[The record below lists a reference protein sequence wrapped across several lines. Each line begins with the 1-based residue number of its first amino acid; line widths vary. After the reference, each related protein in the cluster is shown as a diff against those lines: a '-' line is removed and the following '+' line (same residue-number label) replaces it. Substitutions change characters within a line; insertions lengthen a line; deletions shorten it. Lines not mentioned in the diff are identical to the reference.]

1 MKLVKRICFNGV
13 AMSALLFSVCTA
25 YAQFRTSV
33 QGTVTDPSGSVIAGA
48 KLELKDDSTNQ
59 LIIRTSNAAG
69 VFNFDAL
76 ASDPFTL
83 TVVAPSFARKVIKN
97 IRFIPEQANSLNI
110 RMGIGDVSQTV
121 TVNANSVPAMDTQ
134 TSNIG
139 TTITSSEIKNMP
151 SFNRD
156 IFTLSQL
163 APGAISDGAQAAGGG
178 VSTNPGNQGP
188 GGSGAGG
195 QAPTENGPQINANGE
210 QYQNNSIS
218 IDGISTVSAVWG
230 GTTIITPAEDS
241 VSSVRIV
248 TNSYDAEDGRFA
260 GAQTLVSSMTGTNQL
275 HGSAFIAIHRPG
287 LNATQRTLRYSN
299 NNVADAAEG
308 SPANNP
314 IKDMERFNQ
323 YGGALGGPFWKNKV
337 FAFFAYE
344 SSPNDSTSVGYGWY
358 ETPQFRSLADQGPI
372 AKIYNNFP
380 GAAVRGT
387 IVNGTTATCA
397 AVGLKEG
404 INCNTIAGQGLNI
417 GSPLHTGIGMQDLTT
432 DGTSSNPGVG
442 GGLNGVPDVALYKV
456 ESPYTS
462 YYRQYNGRL
471 DANITSKDHLA
482 YAIYYVP
489 QGHNDSGTREY
500 QRFNQTQI
508 NEAMSGIWNH
518 TFSPT
523 FLNEARANAAG
534 WRWNQ
539 ISSNPQMPYGLP
551 TDSISLFGSNG
562 TTIGQFGPIVGTIL
576 NQWTFTFKDVATKI
590 LGRHS
595 IKFGGEE
602 TRLHY
607 LQNPVGVPSYS
618 FYNIWDFLNDAPAS
632 ESGGFNPKTGI
643 PGGSRSDQRENILG
657 LFVQDSYKARPNIT
671 INAGMRYSYFG
682 SLYDK
687 QNKLQHAELGYGSA
701 SFTGLQVQQG
711 GSVWKPQKLN
721 FGPQFGFN
729 WSPESFNSKLVIR
742 GGYGINYN
750 QEEIAITANTSYN
763 PPAMEYVSFSRISP
777 QVAGVNGAKI
787 IYATSSA
794 PSSLYGYPSN
804 PNTITSYNSSSLP
817 IAGSANITIIGDG
830 HGHLSTSYVQ
840 HYSLGADYEQSREL
854 VFSLGYQGSLGRHLI
869 GQSNPNALAVAAGD
883 GLNPLVTG
891 GSWYNNIGSSNN
903 NALLISAKHQMLH
916 GFMASAQFM
925 WAKSMDTEGSGPYSE
940 DPYYPLGSEYSYGR
954 SDYNIGKSFK
964 VYGMWQPVLWH
975 GNRWPEKIFGG
986 WSLSGI
992 FNWHTGYPYTPNYG
1006 ISQSIYCQYC
1016 GYSTLRPFY
1025 NGEGGHSHGNKAFIN
1040 GTNFIGMNASSSSQ
1054 KTSINGSGGTVVAY
1068 TNEYFNVPSFQN
1080 AITWANSSGFPS
1092 ANKSMPSPP
1101 GLARNSFT
1109 GPSYRDLDASFS
1121 KSFGLPNNRILGENG
1136 SVEIRANAFN
1146 LFNIANLSGSGVVSS
1161 ISSNNFGQDTSELGG
1176 RTITLQASFNF

>member
-1 MKLVKRICFNGV
+1 MKRSIWLYIVVVLI
-13 AMSALLFSVCTA
+13 ALLSTRLA
-25 YAQFRTSV
+25 LAQFRTSV
-33 QGTVTDPSGSVIAGA
+33 QGTITDPNGAVIPGA
-48 KLELKDDSTNQ
+48 KLILKDDSTNHT
-59 LIIRTSNAAG
+59 IIHISNKSG

-76 ASDPFTL
+76 APDPFTL
-83 TVVAPSFARKVIKN
+83 IVTASGFARKVIN
-97 IRFIPEQANSLNI
+97 NLHFIPEQPNSLNI
-110 RMGIGDVSQTV
+110 KMAVGSVSQTLIIS
-121 TVNANSVPAMDTQ
+121 ASSVPTMDRQ

-139 TTITSSEIKNMP
+139 ITITGNEIKNIP

-163 APGAISDGAQAAGGG
+163 APGAISDGAQSAGGG
-178 VSTNPGNQGP
+178 VATNPGNQGP

-230 GTTIITPAEDS
+230 GTTIITPVEES
-241 VSSVRIV
+241 VANVRIV
-248 TNSYDAEDGRFA
+248 TNSYNAEDGRFA
-260 GAQTLVSSMTGTNQL
+260 GAQTLVTSKTGTNQL

-299 NNVADAAEG
+299 TNVANYAAG

-323 YGGALGGPFWKNKV
+323 YGGTLGGPIWKNKI

-344 SSPNDSTSVGYGWY
+344 ASPNNSTSESYGWY
-358 ETPQFRSLADQGPI
+358 ETPQFRALAKQGPI
-372 AKIYNNFP
+372 ARLYNTFP

-387 IVNGTTATCA
+387 IVTGSTATCN

-404 INCNTIAGQGLNI
+404 VNCNTIAGQGLNI
-417 GSPLHTGIGMQDLTT
+417 GSPIHSAVGTQDLTT
-432 DGTSSNPGVG
+432 NGTSSDPGVG
-442 GGLNGVPDVALYKV
+442 GGLDGIADVALYQVK
-456 ESPYTS
+456 SPYTS
-462 YYRQYNGRL
+462 YYRQYNGRI
-471 DANITSKDHLA
+471 DANVTSKDHLA

-489 QGHNDSGTREY
+489 QGHTDSGARSY
-500 QRFNQTQI
+500 QKFNQVQI
-508 NEAMSGIWNH
+508 NEAMSALWNH

-539 ISSNPQMPYGLP
+539 ITSNPQMPYGLP
-551 TDSISLFGSNG
+551 TDYITLFGGNG
-562 TTIGQFGPIVGTIL
+562 ATLGQFGPSVGSIL

-590 LGRHS
+590 FGRHT
-595 IKFGGEE
+595 INFGGEE

-618 FYNIWDFLNDAPAS
+618 FYNLWDFLNDAPAS
-632 ESGGFNPKTGI
+632 ESGNFNSKNGI

-657 LFVQDSYKARPNIT
+657 LFVQDNFKAKPNIT
-671 INAGMRYSYFG
+671 INAGIRYSYFG

-687 QNKLQHAELGYGSA
+687 QNTLQHVMLGGGSA
-701 SFTGLQVQQG
+701 SFTGLRVLQG
-711 GSVWKPQKLN
+711 GAVWNPQKLN

-729 WSPESFNSKLVIR
+729 WSPSYFSDKLVIR
-742 GGYGINYN
+742 GGYGLNYN

-763 PPAMEYVSFSRISP
+763 PPAMEYVTFARTSP
-777 QVAGVNGAKI
+777 QVTGVNGAKI
-787 IYATSSA
+787 IYATGSS
-794 PSSLYGYPSN
+794 PNSLYGYPYN
-804 PNTITSYNSSSLP
+804 PNTITSYNSENLP
-817 IAGSANITIIGDG
+817 IVGSANITIIGDG
-830 HGHLSTSYVQ
+830 YGHLPTTYVQ
-840 HYSLGADYEQSREL
+840 HFSLGTDYEPSQGL
-854 VFSLGYQGSLGRHLI
+854 VLSIGYQGSLGHHLI
-869 GQSNPNALAVAAGD
+869 GQSNPNALAVTSGE

-903 NALLISAKHQMLH
+903 NALLINVKHQMLH
-916 GFMASAQFM
+916 GFMANAQFM

-940 DPYYPLGSEYSYGR
+940 DPYYPLGSKYSYGR

-964 VYGMWQPVLWH
+964 IFAIWQPVFWH
-975 GNRWPEKIFGG
+975 SDHYWLENVIGG

-1016 GYSTLRPFY
+1016 GYSSLRPYY
-1025 NGEGGHSHGNKAFIN
+1025 NGPDDRNHSNKAFIN
-1040 GTNFIGMNASSSSQ
+1040 GTNFIGMNSVSSAQ
-1054 KTSINGSGGTVVAY
+1054 EATVNGSVGTVVAY
-1068 TNEYFNVPSFQN
+1068 SNKYFTVPNFKN
-1080 AITWANSSGFPS
+1080 AITWANISGFPS
-1092 ANKSMPSPP
+1092 ANKALPPTP

-1109 GPSYRDLDASFS
+1109 GPGYRDVDASFS
-1121 KSFGLPNNRILGENG
+1121 KNFGLPSNHILGNT
-1136 SVEIRANAFN
+1136 SSLEISANVFN
-1146 LFNIANLSGSGVVSS
+1146 LFNISNLSGSGVVST

-1176 RTITLQASFNF
+1176 RTITLQTSFNF